1 METQEVLDLLWTAYK
16 QQGDQEARE
25 RLIRAYIPLARQVVK
40 RMGVPGTSYLNRDD
54 LVCQSIIGLIE
65 SVERFDPDRGI
76 RFECYAVP
84 RIRGAV
90 ADALRSMDWAP
101 RLVRKHE
108 EQLRRAERELSA
120 QLGRTPTDE
129 ELAGELG
136 ITVDELNLILQEIS
150 QVAVVSLE
158 DYLIGD
164 DSGHQLSVLDSLTS
178 DDNLEA
184 DVVRGDI
191 CKHMHAAV
199 ANLPE
204 RERLVVTLYYYENL
218 TLKEVGQVLGVS
230 EARACQLH
238 GRAMSRLR
246 TALLALGLETV
257 AVA

>member
-16 QQGDQEARE
+16 QRNDQSARE

-40 RMGVPGTSYLNRDD
+40 RMGVPGTSYMNRDD
-54 LVCQSIIGLIE
+54 LVCQAIIGLIE
-65 SVERFDPDRGI
+65 SIERFDPDRGI

-90 ADALRSMDWAP
+90 ADSLRSMDWAP

-108 EQLRRAERELSA
+108 EQLRRAERELST
-120 QLGRTPTDE
+120 QLGRTPTED

-136 ITVDELNLILQEIS
+136 ITVEELNLILQEIS
-150 QVAVVSLE
+150 QMAVVSLE

-164 DSGHQLSVLDSLTS
+164 DAGNQLSVMDSLTS
-178 DDNLEA
+178 NDDLEA
-184 DVVRGDI
+184 DVVRRDV
-191 CKHMHAAV
+191 CTRMCDAV

-246 TALLALGLETV
+246 AELLAMGLDVV